1 MHGSSNHVRIP
12 MDAPPPLAVTTAP
25 RSVKSRWRRWRHAVA
40 RSLRGVLRLE
50 DTPHRIALGSAF
62 GLFFAFQPAV
72 GSQMLVA
79 AAGSRLAGAN
89 VIASL
94 PWTWISNPLTML
106 PLWWATY
113 CLGCAW
119 WPSERELDLDRLR
132 DLLDQVGAAG
142 LWSLLGGGR
151 NDLWPLLIDV
161 FVPMQL
167 GSLALGAICAAVG
180 YLAVRRL
187 VLVVQRRRLLRRA
200 TWRAQADPPPSIA
213 SPTG

>member
-1 MHGSSNHVRIP
+1 MH
-12 MDAPPPLAVTTAP
+12 APSPPAVSTAP

-40 RSLRGVLRLE
+40 RNLRGVLRLE

-79 AAGSRLAGAN
+79 ACGSRLAGAN

-119 WPSERELDLDRLR
+119 WPSEREFDLDRLGT
-132 DLLDQVGAAG
+132 LVDQVNAAG
-142 LWSLLGGGR
+142 MWSLLGGER
-151 NDLWPLLIDV
+151 NDLWPLLVDV

-180 YLAVRRL
+180 YLAMRRL
-187 VLVVQRRRLLRRA
+187 VVAVQRRRLHRRA
-200 TWRAQADPPPSIA
+200 TWRAQVAPPPPVA
-213 SPTG
+213 PPLTG